1 MIRGERVGIERA
13 MIRSAV
19 ISAVMSMS
27 LLVVGPMN
35 AAAAG
40 FEESLARVDRALQ
53 TNPRHVHTHALE
65 SCHKRRAVA
74 ARLYYSGNTA
84 RAERSLK
91 YCFVLLDLPEKSAA
105 PPPVDKAEVMAKAM
119 AKVQKKA
126 ALELEKAIQLE
137 PDIDNGLEIYRSCA
151 ECHMPEGWGLS
162 SGLVPQLA
170 GQHRSVVIKQLADI
184 RAGNRHNPLMAP
196 YSSVEAIGGVQ
207 SVADVAGYIDTL
219 EISTRGGKGDGKDL
233 ELGAS
238 LYEENCARC
247 HGEMGEG
254 NNDEFAPRIQSQ
266 HYNYLVYQ
274 FERIK
279 SGERLNAN
287 EEMVTQIKDFSEQE
301 MNAVLDYVSRLE
313 PPEDL
318 RAPEGWRNPDFL
330 DVAIVESDPSS
341 TSPHGGDGTGD

>member
-1 MIRGERVGIERA
+1 MGIGWTTIATMLASAMLCLGGGIVG
-13 MIRSAV
+13 
-19 ISAVMSMS
+19 SMDA
-27 LLVVGPMN
+27 G
-35 AAAAG
+35 AAG
-40 FEESLARVDRALQ
+40 FEESLARVDRALK
-53 TNPRHVHTHALE
+53 TNPGRVHTHALE

-74 ARLYYSGNTA
+74 ARLYYSGNAA

-91 YCFVLLDLPEKSAA
+91 YCFVLLNLPEEA
-105 PPPVDKAEVMAKAM
+105 PLPKVNKAEVMAKAI
-119 AKVQKKA
+119 ARVQKEA

-137 PDIDNGLEIYRSCA
+137 PNIDNGLEIYRSCA

-170 GQHRSVVIKQLADI
+170 GQHRKVVIKQLADI
-184 RAGNRHNPLMAP
+184 RAGNRDNPLMAP
-196 YSSVEAIGGVQ
+196 YSSVESIGGVQ

-219 EISTRGGKGDGKDL
+219 EISTWGGKGDGKDL
-233 ELGAS
+233 ELGAR
-238 LYEENCARC
+238 LYEENCVQC
-247 HGEMGEG
+247 HGKTGEG

-279 SGERLNAN
+279 SGERRNAN
-287 EEMVTQIKDFSEQE
+287 EEMVAQIKDFSDRDIH
-301 MNAVLDYVSRLE
+301 AVMDYVSRLE

-330 DVAIVESDPSS
+330 DVAVAESDASAAGS
-341 TSPHGGDGTGD
+341 DGDEPAKN